1 MSRASILLLEDD
13 EKLRTM
19 LQMVLEDEGYAVQ
32 AVPNGDE
39 AIRRAAGETY
49 DLIVTDIRME
59 GTDGLDA
66 LAAVKEQRPEIGSV
80 VITGYSTEADC
91 IRAVRLGVNDYLR
104 KPFRVEELL
113 EAIEKALSRRH
124 QQGQAEQAQ
133 LQLLKTLLWGVEALG
148 KAIRPPEGFTAV
160 GRLAASL
167 ARRQGL
173 SEREAAEIQVAA
185 LMVATEQVTRVP
197 LDGMPESVVRL
208 IEQVRDWL
216 EGGSGRMESQIAA
229 VALLSSE
236 EPSDAGLSPSG
247 VLALRFPGRF
257 DESLLSALDS
267 VREASP
273 EAEDSHKR
281 RQGLLTL
288 AAALTA
294 AGKLREATRTL
305 SHPQLQEKP
314 SWEGVQARL
323 SLARLHVGRP
333 EAIHWASQ
341 AQSAADQLG
350 SGLMARTA
358 LETGLLLWEAG
369 QSEQARAQLERAE
382 KVLGELQ
389 YYAPQARTRLA
400 LAALTGQ
407 DALVQPALEVLL
419 RPEHLDELHR
429 CGQWAVKALLNWH
442 AAKPE
447 PLRDRL
453 VGRVLREFPHELKN
467 ILSSGQLETAARLSV
482 VRCLG
487 TGGRALLEALA
498 QDPDPAVREA
508 ALSAS
513 QASSSAAT
521 EAPETPL
528 LRLYSLGGFRV
539 YKGRDLVDE
548 SQWRSQKIRYLLA
561 CLAAQPGRRF
571 PIEGILEEFWPGDPD
586 KGRKSLNQA
595 LSVIR
600 RCLEGQPEYLARTS
614 DSIYFVAELPR
625 WHDAEELEKAVTES
639 EKLQAAGNAAGAVE
653 KLSLILQLYQG
664 PYLEGCYLDWAVS
677 FRSQLEDRLT
687 FSLRSLAQTAQ
698 SLDRHEQVLEC
709 SRLMLDLDPC
719 NQDAHMLAM
728 QSYTALGRP
737 EQALRQYDAARKVLK
752 KDLGIEPSIALEEAR
767 LRASMAH

>member
-19 LQMVLEDEGYAVQ
+19 LQMVLEDEGYAVK
-32 AVPNGDE
+32 AVPNGDD
-39 AIRRAAGETY
+39 AIREAAGETY

-133 LQLLKTLLWGVEALG
+133 LALLRTLLWGVEALG
-148 KAIRPPEGFTAV
+148 RAVQPPDGFVAV

-185 LMVATEQVTRVP
+185 LLAATERVSRIP
-197 LDGMPESVVRL
+197 LEGVPDSVIRL

-216 EGGSGRMESQIAA
+216 EGGTGMMESQLAA
-229 VALLSSE
+229 VAVLSCE
-236 EPSDAGLSPSG
+236 EPGDTGLAPSG

-257 DESLLSALDS
+257 EDNVLAALDA
-267 VREASP
+267 VREATP
-273 EAEDSHKR
+273 ESEDSHKR

-294 AGKLREATRTL
+294 AGKLREASQTL
-305 SHPQLQEKP
+305 SHPILQDKP

-323 SLARLHVGRP
+323 SLARLHMGRP

-369 QSEQARAQLERAE
+369 QTEQARAQLERADR
-382 KVLGELQ
+382 VLGELQ
-389 YYAPQARTRLA
+389 FYAPQARSRLA

-407 DALVQPALEVLL
+407 EALVQPALETLL

-429 CGQWAVKALLNWH
+429 CGLWAVRSLLSWH
-442 AAKPE
+442 AARPE

-453 VGRVLREFPHELKN
+453 VGRVLREFPHELKHVLTN
-467 ILSSGQLETAARLSV
+467 GQLEPAAKLSAI
-482 VRCLG
+482 RCLG
-487 TGGRALLEALA
+487 GGGRELLEALA
-498 QDPDPAVREA
+498 QDPDPQVRA
-508 ALSAS
+508 AAQSAGS
-513 QASSSAAT
+513 PP

-539 YKGRDLVDE
+539 FKGRDLVDE

-600 RCLEGQPEYLARTS
+600 RCLEGQPDYIARTP

-625 WHDAEELEKAVTES
+625 WHDAEEMEKAIAEA
-639 EKLQAAGNAAGAVE
+639 ERLLAANQTAGAVE
-653 KLSLILQLYQG
+653 KLSLILQLYEG
-664 PYLEGCYLDWAVS
+664 PYLEGCYLDWAVNA
-677 FRSQLEDRLT
+677 RSQMEDRLT
-687 FSLRSLAQTAQ
+687 FSLRGLAQAAQ
-698 SLDRHEQVLEC
+698 TLERHEQALEC
-709 SRLMLDLDPC
+709 SRVMLDLDPC
-719 NQDAHMLAM
+719 NQDAHLLAM
-728 QSYTALGRP
+728 QSYTALNRP
-737 EQALRQYDAARKVLK
+737 EQALRQYDTAKKVLK
-752 KDLGIEPSIALEEAR
+752 KDLGIEPSIALESAR
-767 LRASMAH
+767 LRASMAN

>member
-39 AIRRAAGETY
+39 AIRQAAGETY

-133 LQLLKTLLWGVEALG
+133 LALLRTLLWGVEALG
-148 KAIRPPEGFTAV
+148 KAVRPPEGFTQV
-160 GRLAASL
+160 GRLAASM
-167 ARRQGL
+167 ARQLGL

-185 LMVATEQVTRVP
+185 LLAATERVSRMP
-197 LDGMPESVVRL
+197 LDGIPESVLLL
-208 IEQVRDWL
+208 IDQVREWL
-216 EGGSGRMESQIAA
+216 EGGTGRLEGQIAA
-229 VALLSSE
+229 AAVLSCE
-236 EPSDAGLSPSG
+236 EPGDTGLAPSG
-247 VLALRFPGRF
+247 VLALRAPGRF
-257 DESLLSALDS
+257 DDSVLSALDA
-267 VREASP
+267 VWQAVP
-273 EAEDSHKR
+273 ESEDTHKR

-294 AGKLREATRTL
+294 AGKLREAAQTL

-323 SLARLHVGRP
+323 SLARLHMGRP
-333 EAIHWASQ
+333 EAIRWASQ
-341 AQSAADQLG
+341 AQNAADQLG

-369 QSEQARAQLERAE
+369 QLDQARAQLERADR
-382 KVLGELQ
+382 VLGELQ
-389 YYAPQARTRLA
+389 FYAPQARSRLA

-407 DALVQPALEVLL
+407 EGLVQPALEVLL

-429 CGQWAVKALLNWH
+429 CGLWAVKSLLMWH
-442 AAKPE
+442 AARPE
-447 PLRDRL
+447 PLRERL
-453 VGRVLREFPHELKN
+453 VGRVLREFPHELKH
-467 ILSSGQLETAARLSV
+467 ILSNGHLDAPAKLSA

-487 TGGRALLEALA
+487 TGGRELLEVLA
-498 QDPDPAVREA
+498 QDPDPQVRQA
-508 ALSAS
+508 AL
-513 QASSSAAT
+513 AAT
-521 EAPETPL
+521 SGSAPEAPETPL

-539 YKGRDLVDE
+539 YKGRDLVEE

-561 CLAAQPGRRF
+561 CLVAQPGRRF

-600 RCLEGQPEYLARTS
+600 RCLEGQPEYIARTP
-614 DSIYFVAELPR
+614 DSIYFVPDLPR
-625 WHDAEELEKAVTES
+625 WHDAEELEKAIS
-639 EKLQAAGNAAGAVE
+639 EADRLQTAGQTAGAVE

-664 PYLEGCYLDWAVS
+664 PYLEGCYLDWAVNS
-677 FRSQLEDRLT
+677 RSQLEDRLT
-687 FSLRSLAQTAQ
+687 FSLRALAQTAQ
-698 SLDRHEQVLEC
+698 NLERHEQALEC

-719 NQDAHMLAM
+719 NQDAHLLAM
-728 QSYTALGRP
+728 QSYVALGRP

-752 KDLGIEPSIALEEAR
+752 KDLGIEPSIALESAR
-767 LRASMAH
+767 LRASMAN